1 MYFFSLGLLAIFCTC
16 SLVLATPIDYNVDE
30 KQEKLITTANRLLD
44 ELAREQAI
52 HDDEQE
58 NDNVGYLVVN
68 NSFTDE
74 DEPQADGILLDND
87 KELIKYLK
95 NLQYFNQHFS
105 RTARDVE

>member
-1 MYFFSLGLLAIFCTC
+1 MHFFSLGLLAIFCTC
-16 SLVLATPIDYNVDE
+16 SLLLATPIDYHVDE

-44 ELAREQAI
+44 ELAREQSI

-68 NSFTDE
+68 NSFINDDE
-74 DEPQADGILLDND
+74 SQSDGILLDND

-95 NLQYFNQHFS
+95 DLQYFNQHFS
-105 RTARDVE
+105 RMAQDVE